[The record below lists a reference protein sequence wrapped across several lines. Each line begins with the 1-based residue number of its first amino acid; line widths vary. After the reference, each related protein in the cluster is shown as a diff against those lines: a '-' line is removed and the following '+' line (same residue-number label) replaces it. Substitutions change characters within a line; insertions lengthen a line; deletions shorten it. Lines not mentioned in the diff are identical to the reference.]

1 MSYSDNIELI
11 GALFIKPAN
20 HLAVV
25 CGKYAGFDLNRMGLA
40 GRKDQEENWD
50 DEREQQKPACSVK
63 EMEISCTQNTAFLTV
78 TVTHLK

>member
-1 MSYSDNIELI
+1 
-11 GALFIKPAN
+11 
-20 HLAVV
+20 
-25 CGKYAGFDLNRMGLA
+25 MGLA